1 MSMGICTLALVGL
14 LVRVTLTRG
23 RGQAGSSAHGLREVL
38 VGMGSNPPLMMV
50 LGCPKELE
58 DPHLE
63 GANQYPGG

>member
-38 VGMGSNPPLMMV
+38 EGMGSNPP
-50 LGCPKELE
+50 
-58 DPHLE
+58 
-63 GANQYPGG
+63 